1 MSRLYDRFVMDPD
14 IHFEKD
20 SYLDQLQKRLQD
32 AEVLVIDNV
41 AEWYWGVREGDGKK
55 YRLRDIPNA
64 APPFA
69 SFFIEWNTPPSK
81 DKVFD
86 TWGIAFS
93 AIERDAVSGPIDT
106 EMWGDD
112 YARARWLV
120 TADAITEFRDPAVR
134 IEPWRRF
141 LEHSRYA
148 MTVAPDGS
156 LIETHVDVPDGQE
169 TLWEQQH
176 LAERNGLPLL
186 MPALLAI
193 SFLHC
198 KNVTLVGNDPPE
210 KLNRAR
216 VKRGKKPLIRYH
228 TLQIEPMRQ
237 VLRTEGQIEET
248 GLRKALHIC
257 RGHFAHYGDSYG
269 RGKLF
274 GKLEGRYWM
283 PETVKG
289 AAKEGIVVKDYNVKS
304 GR

>member
-14 IHFEKD
+14 IRFEEN
-20 SYLDQLQKRLQD
+20 SYLDQLKQRLRD
-32 AEVLVIDNV
+32 VEVMVIDNV

-69 SFFIEWNTPPSK
+69 NFFMEWNTPAVE
-81 DKVFD
+81 DKLFD

-93 AIERDAVSGPIDT
+93 AVEEAMSGPIDT
-106 EMWGDD
+106 EMWGSD
-112 YARARWLV
+112 YMKARWLV
-120 TADAITEFRDPAVR
+120 AADAIVEFRNPAVKL
-134 IEPWRRF
+134 EGWRRF

-148 MTVAPDGS
+148 MTVAPDGR
-156 LIETHVDVPDGQE
+156 LIETHMDVPDGQE
-169 TLWEQQH
+169 RLWEQQH
-176 LAERNGLPLL
+176 LVERNGLPLL

-198 KNVTLVGNDPPE
+198 QNVTLVNNEPPE

-228 TLQIEPMRQ
+228 TLEIEPMRQ
-237 VLRTEGQIEET
+237 VLRAEGQIEKT
-248 GLRKALHIC
+248 GLKKALHIC

-274 GKLEGRYWM
+274 GKLEGCYWM
-283 PETVKG
+283 PATVKG
-289 AAKEGIVVKDYNVKS
+289 TPKEGIVVKDYNVRAGK
-304 GR
+304 